1 MPEDITLTPL
11 EQSRADTGFRYYSI
25 KNGVY
30 KGIETA
36 LNTKHG
42 FPKATGTKAQTLR
55 DLQPL
60 EDAQQNAA
68 GDSVLLAY
76 RCSRLTDDEFNDL
89 FNSKN
94 PNVQELVKADWLA
107 LWPTDEL

>member
-1 MPEDITLTPL
+1 MPEEDPPLTPL
-11 EQSRADTGFRYYSI
+11 EQSRADTGFRYFSI
-25 KNGVY
+25 KNGTY
-30 KGIETA
+30 NGLSTSLDAI
-36 LNTKHG
+36 HR
-42 FPKATGTKAQTLR
+42 FPKLTGKKAQTLR

-60 EDAQQNAA
+60 EEAQKNAA

-76 RCSRLTDDEFNDL
+76 RNSRLTDEEFTDL

-107 LWPTDEL
+107 LFPTTE

>member
-1 MPEDITLTPL
+1 MPEEITLTPL
-11 EQSRADTGFRYYSI
+11 EQSRADTGFRFYSI
-25 KNGVY
+25 KNAVY
-30 KGIETA
+30 NGIETA
-36 LNTKHG
+36 LNAKHG
-42 FPKATGTKAQTLR
+42 FPKGGAKAQTIR

-68 GDSVLLAY
+68 GTAVLLAY
-76 RCSRLTDDEFNDL
+76 RNSRLSDDDFTDL

-94 PNVQELVKADWLA
+94 PNVEELVKADWLA